1 MCFFS
6 PVGGMKKHG
15 NWIFWYLKNPEQ
27 FSGWWFQK
35 GFIFIPIWGRF
46 PFWPIFF
53 KGVETTNQFFKMAQL
68 QKTFSG
74 FWNWKIIRYLKKDA
88 DFQNLIPKNP
98 CFLPQSLGKK
108 NLVFSLFYNKWFSH
122 KMMYVYLLFI
132 LYDGRNNWW
141 FSSPFRA
148 HWFVFLFEG
157 FFQWNQR
164 QGGQGRV
171 TLSIWLI

>member
-1 MCFFS
+1 M
-6 PVGGMKKHG
+6 
-15 NWIFWYLKNPEQ
+15 FWYLQNPEQ

-35 GFIFIPIWGRF
+35 GFIFIPIWARF

-68 QKTFSG
+68 QKNVFR
-74 FWNWKIIRYLKKDA
+74 ILELKKS
-88 DFQNLIPKNP
+88 FGTWKKTWTFKNWYRRTK
-98 CFLPQSLGKK
+98 CFLPQSPGKK

-122 KMMYVYLLFI
+122 KMMYVYFVFI
-132 LYDGRNNWW
+132 LYDGRNHWW

-157 FFQWNQR
+157 FFQWNPR

-171 TLSIWLI
+171 TLSLDNILVWLI